1 MEWLARR
8 IAELTKLSEVEVSY
22 TTDRMVAGA
31 SLFST
36 VPRGQIGYGRLDVSH
51 VPGELLKAD
60 EERGLIGKLWR
71 ELHRRWPRYA
81 TIVCKDILGPSSRD
95 ADTMDGQ
102 DEAILRALKKRHPRL
117 LTQDELELES
127 EISRRTI
134 SAKMK
139 PLREAGLVAQ
149 PKGPKKGTTIT
160 PKGLEL
166 LKQVDKAQPAQ

>member
-1 MEWLARR
+1 PAGRITSLGTAGLYNRSPAWPRSCLLHRRDVASAGLALDGASACRTSRAPHRTRSTVPTCPFDCTVDLLKFVRNPALMQHAAWREVMEWLARR

-71 ELHRRWPRYA
+71 ELHR
-81 TIVCKDILGPSSRD
+81 
-95 ADTMDGQ
+95 
-102 DEAILRALKKRHPRL
+102 
-117 LTQDELELES
+117 
-127 EISRRTI
+127 
-134 SAKMK
+134 
-139 PLREAGLVAQ
+139 
-149 PKGPKKGTTIT
+149 
-160 PKGLEL
+160 
-166 LKQVDKAQPAQ
+166 